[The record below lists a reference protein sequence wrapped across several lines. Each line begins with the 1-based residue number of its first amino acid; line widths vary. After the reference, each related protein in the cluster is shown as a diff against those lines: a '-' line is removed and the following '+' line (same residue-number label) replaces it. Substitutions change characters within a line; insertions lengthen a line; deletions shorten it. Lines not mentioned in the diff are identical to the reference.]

1 MGRDLRGDNVRDQLL
16 ARMHDGC
23 RSLIARTLN
32 AEDVSVAHVDILLEI
47 LMRDLLEQVRKAGF
61 PFPERVIH
69 LFVGGSELHGA
80 KVHGT
85 DDLDIYGV
93 YVEPPEMVLGLDSL
107 PHFVWSTAGDDRR
120 NGPNDVD
127 VTLYSLRKWAG
138 LACKGNPTALHF
150 LFADGV
156 MGNGVWRHIV
166 ANKDAFLARN
176 CAKQFLGFADD
187 QLKRMT
193 GKKGRGKKGQR
204 PEIEKKYGYDVKAAM
219 HTLRL
224 LYECKE
230 IVSQGTITLPR
241 PEREFLIRVR
251 TGKYSASEVLTF
263 AQELFKECEDLSAR
277 STLREKIDR
286 AAVSSI
292 VADAYQR
299 AWTVR

>member
-1 MGRDLRGDNVRDQLL
+1 MSELLRHVRE
-16 ARMHDGC
+16 
-23 RSLIARTLN
+23 S
-32 AEDVSVAHVDILLEI
+32 
-47 LMRDLLEQVRKAGF
+47 GF

-93 YVEPPEMVLGLDSL
+93 YIEPPELVLGLESL

-120 NGPNDVD
+120 NGPSDVD

-150 LFADGV
+150 VFSGGVIESPIWRKVVEQRALF
-156 MGNGVWRHIV
+156 V
-166 ANKDAFLARN
+166 ARS
-176 CAKQFLGFADD
+176 CAKQFVGFADD
-187 QLKRMT
+187 QLKRMS

-204 PEIEKKYGYDVKAAM
+204 PEIEEKYGYDVKAAM

-230 IVSQGTITLPR
+230 LISEGKITLPR
-241 PEREFLIRVR
+241 PERDFLIRVR
-251 TGKYSASEVLTF
+251 TGKYSVEKVLHF
-263 AQELFKECEDLSAR
+263 AKELFSECENAVTSSELPERVNR
-277 STLREKIDR
+277 S
-286 AAVSSI
+286 AVSKLVSDCYLNYWAI
-292 VADAYQR
+292 A
-299 AWTVR
+299 